1 MHIPALV
8 QFHSSFD
15 AASGRGP
22 QPLTRGPQPMT
33 SSVTR
38 QTCLPRSSRSATARA
53 RTSSTTTALASKIP
67 SATSQTRTER
77 TVEFLCS
84 RASAGLFVR
93 ATSRLMRQARCCSAD
108 RHRGSSRRASWWT
121 GRIPARTSMA
131 ACTVPRAIA
140 RTSESSSTG
149 RNPTGVPAWV
159 GADPAAGAGRTCG
172 GGFPAIPGRWPALI
186 GVTAVIAFP
195 LISGRDSWKPG
206 P

>member
-1 MHIPALV
+1 
-8 QFHSSFD
+8 
-15 AASGRGP
+15 
-22 QPLTRGPQPMT
+22 MT

-84 RASAGLFVR
+84 RSSAGLFVR
-93 ATSRLMRQARCCSAD
+93 ATSRLMRQARCWSAD
-108 RHRGSSRRASWWT
+108 RHLGSSRRASWWT
-121 GRIPARTSMA
+121 GRIPASTSMA
-131 ACTVPRAIA
+131 ACTVPRATA

-149 RNPTGVPAWV
+149 RNPAGFPAWV
-159 GADPAAGAGRTCG
+159 GADPEAGACRTGREVL
-172 GGFPAIPGRWPALI
+172 PAFPGRSPALI

-195 LISGRDSWKPG
+195 LVSGRDTWRPG